1 MNSGNIS
8 HNEKLGVFTVLGTTG
23 NPNVIRLFPKES
35 CSCPSTRRCYHIMA
49 VRMSI
54 GLDIACDKKKINL
67 TELRRNT
74 RSRRDKTSGRKRPR
88 LEDCDVVAAPDS
100 LMSTSGASQ
109 PAQCKS
115 ANPLMK
121 SSSPPLESSSPPM
134 RSPPINSF
142 SSPMKSSP
150 INQSRSPMKP
160 PPMKSSSSPMR
171 SPPIIP
177 SGSPMKS
184 SPINQSRSPMKPPPM
199 KSSSSPMR
207 SPPINPSGSPMR
219 SPPINQSG
227 SPMKSSPIN
236 QLSSLMKPPPMK
248 SSGSPMRSP
257 PINQSGPSMRS
268 PPMKSSG
275 PSMGSCDLQM
285 KTKPSEFKSGS
296 VRHYGL
302 QTTPNSLHDP
312 HPPSNQQDFKDNIK
326 CVPIKTD
333 GACKT
338 KKRLR
343 KKVRLTTLLKTITNS
358 QTALKC
364 PIILTNCTVP

>member
-1 MNSGNIS
+1 
-8 HNEKLGVFTVLGTTG
+8 
-23 NPNVIRLFPKES
+23 
-35 CSCPSTRRCYHIMA
+35 
-49 VRMSI
+49 
-54 GLDIACDKKKINL
+54 
-67 TELRRNT
+67 
-74 RSRRDKTSGRKRPR
+74 
-88 LEDCDVVAAPDS
+88 
-100 LMSTSGASQ
+100 
-109 PAQCKS
+109 
-115 ANPLMK
+115 
-121 SSSPPLESSSPPM
+121 
-134 RSPPINSF
+134 
-142 SSPMKSSP
+142 
-150 INQSRSPMKP
+150 
-160 PPMKSSSSPMR
+160 
-171 SPPIIP
+171 
-177 SGSPMKS
+177 
-184 SPINQSRSPMKPPPM
+184 MKPPPM

-296 VRHYGL
+296 VRHGL

-343 KKVRLTTLLKTITNS
+343 KKVRFDYPPEDNHKQSDSTE
-358 QTALKC
+358 
-364 PIILTNCTVP
+364 VPHNFDELYGREKSLMMVTFPRHVKY